1 MRRSAS
7 GFTLIELL
15 IVISIIGVL
24 AAVLLPEVLGVQDA
38 ANVEAD
44 RQQLRT
50 HYTWLELYK
59 LKHDRALP
67 MQGGHKFVL
76 ATWTSQVVQQTEENL
91 AKYFVPGA
99 RDNDPAFIEKREML
113 RGGQN
118 PWTDLKSCTSEDTH
132 YAGRARQHMKT
143 ANNANE
149 ALMADDNEGGWI
161 HRDGTVNLLMSDGNV
176 RTLSYQQMRERFALG
191 EFNKEQ
197 AVATFGSNS
206 PITECQKLEN

>member
-1 MRRSAS
+1 MRRNTS

-15 IVISIIGVL
+15 IVIGIIGVL

-50 HYTWLELYK
+50 HYMWLELYK
-59 LKHDRALP
+59 AKHDKALP
-67 MQGGHKFVL
+67 AQGGHKFVL
-76 ATWTSQVVQQTEENL
+76 ATWTSGVVNHTEENL

-99 RDNDPAFIEKREML
+99 RDNDPAYTEKRTAL
-113 RGGQN
+113 RAN
-118 PWTDLKSCTSEDTH
+118 EKVMADLKDCTSEDTH
-132 YAGRARQHMKT
+132 YAGRSRQHLKT
-143 ANNANE
+143 ANAAGE

-161 HRDGTVNLLMSDGNV
+161 HRDGTVNILMADGNV

-191 EFNKEQ
+191 DFNKDQ
-197 AVATFGSNS
+197 PVATFGSNS
-206 PITECQKLEN
+206 PIVECQKLEN

>member
-1 MRRSAS
+1 MRRNAS

-44 RQQLRT
+44 RQQMRT
-50 HYTWLELYK
+50 HYTWFELYK

-67 MQGGHKFVL
+67 TQGGHKFVL
-76 ATWTSQVVQQTEENL
+76 ATWTSGVVQHTEENL

-99 RDNDPAFIEKREML
+99 RDNDPAFIEKREGL
-113 RGGQN
+113 RNGTD
-118 PWTDLKSCTSEDTH
+118 PWTDLKSTTSEDTH
-132 YAGRARQHMKT
+132 YAGRARQHLKSVNG
-143 ANNANE
+143 AGE
-149 ALMADDNEGGWI
+149 ALMADDNEGGWT
-161 HRDGTVNLLMSDGNV
+161 HRDGTVNILLSDGNV

-206 PITECQKLEN
+206 PIPECQRLEN

>member
-1 MRRSAS
+1 MRRNAS

-15 IVISIIGVL
+15 IVISIIGIL
-24 AAVLLPEVLGVQDA
+24 AAVLLPEVIGVQDA

-67 MQGGHKFVL
+67 TQGGHKFVL
-76 ATWTSQVVQQTEENL
+76 ATWTSGVVQQTEENL

-99 RDNDPAFIEKREML
+99 R
-113 RGGQN
+113 
-118 PWTDLKSCTSEDTH
+118 
-132 YAGRARQHMKT
+132 AGRARQYMKT
-143 ANNANE
+143 ANGAGE

-161 HRDGTVNLLMSDGNV
+161 HRDGTVNLLLSDGNV
-176 RTLSYQQMRERFALG
+176 RTLSYQQMKERFALG
-191 EFNKEQ
+191 DFNKDQ
-197 AVATFGSNS
+197 PVATFGSNS
-206 PITECQKLEN
+206 PIVECQKLEN